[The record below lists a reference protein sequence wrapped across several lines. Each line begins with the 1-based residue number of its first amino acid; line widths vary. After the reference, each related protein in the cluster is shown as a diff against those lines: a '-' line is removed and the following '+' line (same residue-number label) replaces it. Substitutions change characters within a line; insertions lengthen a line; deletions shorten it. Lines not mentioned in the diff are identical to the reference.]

1 MLAAECAWAVLR
13 AEHARIRELLNLVN
27 DALNDG
33 GWVCSGPQAKALF
46 ALIER
51 LQVFDHATHRPK
63 GVVLV
68 QTLRG
73 RSVEADDLLIR
84 LESTRDRCDD
94 LLLQA
99 TAKLKAAASG
109 AASGAASVADGV
121 GALLHEHRKL
131 MLVHLDEED
140 SLLHSQT
147 AAHLT
152 RAEWAAV
159 ASSISVAMGGAK
171 A

>member
-13 AEHARIRELLNLVN
+13 AEHARIRELLNLVD
-27 DALNDG
+27 DALKAG
-33 GWVCSGPQAKALF
+33 GWACGGPQAEALA

-51 LQVFDHATHRPK
+51 VQAFDQTTHRPK

-68 QTLRG
+68 RTLRG
-73 RSVEADDLLIR
+73 RSVQADDLLIR
-84 LESTRDRCDD
+84 LESTRDHCDS

-99 TAKLKAAASG
+99 KTRLKAAASG
-109 AASGAASVADGV
+109 EASAADGV
-121 GALLHEHRKL
+121 EALLQEHRRL
-131 MLVHLDEED
+131 MLAHLDEED

-152 RAEWAAV
+152 REEWAAV
-159 ASSISVAMGGAK
+159 ASSISVAMGPAK

>member
-13 AEHARIRELLNLVN
+13 AEHARIREMLDLVN
-27 DALNDG
+27 DALNAG
-33 GWVCSGPQAKALF
+33 GWACSGPQAEALS

-51 LQVFDHATHRPK
+51 VQAFDHTTHRPK

-73 RSVEADDLLIR
+73 RSVQADDLLMR
-84 LESTRDRCDD
+84 LESTRDYCDD

-99 TAKLKAAASG
+99 KARLKAAASG
-109 AASGAASVADGV
+109 APSAADGV
-121 GALLHEHRKL
+121 EALLHEHRRL

-152 RAEWAAV
+152 REEWAAV
-159 ASSISVAMGGAK
+159 ASSISEALGQAK